1 MLNKLNKNL
10 YLMCAAMAMGIA
22 SSCTSDAPEI
32 PAEEL
37 YTREWVK
44 NFGVMDATQ
53 DWNNATRGS
62 VQVDVKGGPKRVRVT
77 TVIDDVTYLLAD
89 YPEVSGVQKLEFDIP
104 RGLTDIKVMTAS
116 RAIRTQVGGSATF
129 AEFAS
134 VAGAVTAEG
143 AGVVPV
149 TGDDNTVWD
158 ENGIKVTK
166 VDYLVSDAN
175 EPLHY
180 RDKLPEGEFN
190 VGKVP
195 TNFQFTSNGSFIV
208 YPIYW
213 NTSATNTIGIYTVDE
228 STGEFNYYPFYTI
241 KRGDEL
247 QYQTELTPAPKNA
260 EFKYSDFLYGD
271 NGKPKLPAEPSDLS
285 DVDKKNFMDYLENYE
300 WLAQIM
306 GSQEW
311 PVPPV
316 HNIEVVSWGNDPN
329 AEDYGTITVS
339 GFLGGDWKTPEA
351 WSDHKDNTASYHPD
365 MEYNAWR
372 SKGFKIDI
380 EEGIKFG
387 MYLKHSD
394 GHLFYSQAEYNE
406 EITKDGKTF
415 NIPHASTYIHHC
427 TNEAGEYKEFR
438 VLAFEDWNENYGS
451 EGPDLNDVVLY
462 ITSANV
468 EEIPDVEDHDAD
480 PIKWLIAAE
489 DLGSVDDF
497 DFNDVVFEVE
507 HAAGRLVA
515 TIRPLAAG
523 GTLETYLCRDGKR
536 VNNREWHSL
545 FGHSHT
551 TMVNTGRA
559 TGRASTFTID
569 VPADFSLTSSSAG
582 SGSIHEN
589 YKQNMGGFSIEVVRE
604 DGRVSTIEAPGV
616 GTAPQMILI
625 FQKDDKKWRWPVERV
640 NIKSAYPRFES
651 WMNPST
657 GFSLDTDGDNWFD
670 FPTSVAGSLFNR

>member
-104 RGLTDIKVMTAS
+104 RGLTDIKVMTAN

-129 AEFAS
+129 AE
-134 VAGAVTAEG
+134 TANNAAAAPADG
-143 AGVVPV
+143 
-149 TGDDNTVWD
+149 TDYIWN
-158 ENGIKVTK
+158 ENGIKISTGS
-166 VDYLVSDAN
+166 YLISDPK
-175 EPLHY
+175 EPTHY
-180 RDKLPEGEFN
+180 RDKLPEDEFN

-195 TNFQFTSNGSFIV
+195 TNFEFTSNGSFVV

-213 NTSATNTIGIYTVDE
+213 DTRNVNTVGVYTVDE
-228 STGEFNYYPFYTI
+228 TTGDISHYPFYTI
-241 KRGDEL
+241 KSGDYLQYCDYLGGKAPKTYRYRLDEYSYQWRAWLGITDWQFQISDLTEEDFVTIKDKYFETNCGDTWTKEHFGLTSNDEIGEIVIVSKPGDEGNDGT
-247 QYQTELTPAPKNA
+247 YIEFEAYTSERWVSPASNK
-260 EFKYSDFLYGD
+260 EESYD
-271 NGKPKLPAEPSDLS
+271 E
-285 DVDKKNFMDYLENYE
+285 
-300 WLAQIM
+300 
-306 GSQEW
+306 
-311 PVPPV
+311 
-316 HNIEVVSWGNDPN
+316 NIED
-329 AEDYGTITVS
+329 
-339 GFLGGDWKTPEA
+339 
-351 WSDHKDNTASYHPD
+351 SYI
-365 MEYNAWR
+365 AWR
-372 SKGFKIDI
+372 SMGFKIDI

-387 MYLKHSD
+387 MYIENGD
-394 GHLFYSQAEYNE
+394 GFFYSQAELNE
-406 EITKDGKTF
+406 EKTVEGNTF

-427 TNEAGEYKEFR
+427 TNMAGQYHEYR
-438 VLAFEDWNENYGS
+438 VLAFEDWKNDWITN
-451 EGPDLNDVVLY
+451 GPDLNDVVLY
-462 ITSANV
+462 ITSDNV

-523 GTLETYLCRDGKR
+523 GTLETYLCRNGQR

-569 VPADFSLTSSSAG
+569 VPADFTLTSSSAG

-625 FQKDDKKWRWPVERV
+625 FQKDDNKWRWPVERV

>member
-10 YLMCAAMAMGIA
+10 YLMCAVMAMGIA

-104 RGLTDIKVMTAS
+104 RGLTDIKVMTAN

-129 AEFAS
+129 AEAANNS
-134 VAGAVTAEG
+134 AAA
-143 AGVVPV
+143 P
-149 TGDDNTVWD
+149 DDGTDYIVN
-158 ENGIKVTK
+158 ENGIKVSQ
-166 VDYLVSDAN
+166 VGYLVSDAN
-175 EPLHY
+175 EPTHY

-195 TNFQFTSNGSFIV
+195 TNFEFTSNGSFIV

-213 NTSATNTIGIYTVDE
+213 NTGAVNTIGIYTVDE
-228 STGEFNYYPFYTI
+228 KTKEITHYPFYTI
-241 KRGDEL
+241 KSGDEL
-247 QYQTELTPAPKNA
+247 QYLVEGRKLANTYTQLGNYNG
-260 EFKYSDFLYGD
+260 KYSEWGLPGNFMTWTDEDWKTFEQKFLEYHASGATSISSW
-271 NGKPKLPAEPSDLS
+271 GFGAEPNLPI
-285 DVDKKNFMDYLENYE
+285 VR
-300 WLAQIM
+300 
-306 GSQEW
+306 
-311 PVPPV
+311 
-316 HNIEVVSWGNDPN
+316 IEVVGRP
-329 AEDYGTITVS
+329 EDADGHISIDAWVADEWYTPS
-339 GFLGGDWKTPEA
+339 GDDSYVEH
-351 WSDHKDNTASYHPD
+351 SD
-365 MEYNAWR
+365 AWR

-387 MYLKHSD
+387 MYLKNGD
-394 GHLFYSQAEYNE
+394 EFFYSQAEYNE
-406 EITKDGKTF
+406 KTQDAEG
-415 NIPHASTYIHHC
+415 NTIKHPHASTYIHHC
-427 TNEAGEYKEFR
+427 TNEAGEYHEYR
-438 VLAFEDWNENYGS
+438 VLAFEDWTNKYGGS
-451 EGPDLNDVVLY
+451 DMDLNDVLFY

>member
-62 VQVDVKGGPKRVRVT
+62 VQVDGKGGPKRVRVT

-104 RGLTDIKVMTAS
+104 RGLTDIKVMTAN

-129 AEFAS
+129 AEA
-134 VAGAVTAEG
+134 ANNAA
-143 AGVVPV
+143 AAP
-149 TGDDNTVWD
+149 DDGTDYMIN
-158 ENGIKVTK
+158 ENGIKVSQ
-166 VDYLVSDAN
+166 VGYLVSDGN
-175 EPLHY
+175 EPTHY
-180 RDKLPEGEFN
+180 RDKLPEAHFN

-195 TNFQFTSNGSFIV
+195 TNFEFTSNGSFIV

-213 NTSATNTIGIYTVDE
+213 QTGAVNTIGIYTVDE
-228 STGEFNYYPFYTI
+228 KTKEINHYPFYTI
-241 KRGDEL
+241 KSGDEL
-247 QYQTELTPAPKNA
+247 QYLVE
-260 EFKYSDFLYGD
+260 GR
-271 NGKPKLPAEPSDLS
+271 KLPNTFTQLGNFDQRYPEWGLPWDFMTWTEEDWKTFEQKFLEFHASGATSISSWGFGGEPGIPI
-285 DVDKKNFMDYLENYE
+285 
-300 WLAQIM
+300 AR
-306 GSQEW
+306 
-311 PVPPV
+311 
-316 HNIEVVSWGNDPN
+316 IEVVGR
-329 AEDYGTITVS
+329 
-339 GFLGGDWKTPEA
+339 PEA
-351 WSDHKDNTASYHPD
+351 SNGHISIDAWTAGEWRTASGDESYVED
-365 MEYNAWR
+365 SDAWR

-394 GHLFYSQAEYNE
+394 GHLFYSQAEFNE
-406 EITKDGKTF
+406 ETQDEEGNKIK
-415 NIPHASTYIHHC
+415 IPHASTYIHHC

-438 VLAFEDWNENYGS
+438 VLAFEDWAGEYNAS
-451 EGPDLNDVVLY
+451 EPDLNDVVLY

-523 GTLETYLCRDGKR
+523 GTLETYLCRNGQR
-536 VNNREWHSL
+536 VNNREWHSV

-569 VPADFSLTSSSAG
+569 VPADFTLTSSSAG

>member
-1 MLNKLNKNL
+1 
-10 YLMCAAMAMGIA
+10 MCAAMAMGIA

-129 AEFAS
+129 AEAANNS
-134 VAGAVTAEG
+134 AAA
-143 AGVVPV
+143 P
-149 TGDDNTVWD
+149 DDGTDYIVN
-158 ENGIKVTK
+158 ENGIKVSQ
-166 VDYLVSDAN
+166 VGYLVSDGN

-195 TNFQFTSNGSFIV
+195 TNFEFTSNGSFIV

-213 NTSATNTIGIYTVDE
+213 NTGATNTIGIYTVNE
-228 STGEFNYYPFYTI
+228 ETKEITHYPFYTI
-241 KRGDEL
+241 KSGDEL
-247 QYQTELTPAPKNA
+247 QYQTAIK
-260 EFKYSDFLYGD
+260 
-271 NGKPKLPAEPSDLS
+271 KLPNPYTSWSYNYGIFAQWGLPATTDEFTDEDKKVFIKKFIEHANEENSIRGAMGDWVHLLADVEVTDWHNEEGAIVIYGYIGGEWFNATNQESYGSPSD
-285 DVDKKNFMDYLENYE
+285 
-300 WLAQIM
+300 
-306 GSQEW
+306 
-311 PVPPV
+311 P
-316 HNIEVVSWGNDPN
+316 
-329 AEDYGTITVS
+329 
-339 GFLGGDWKTPEA
+339 
-351 WSDHKDNTASYHPD
+351 
-365 MEYNAWR
+365 YNAWR
-372 SKGFKIDI
+372 SKGFRIDI
-380 EEGIKFG
+380 EEGLKFG
-387 MYLKHSD
+387 MYLKNGSEF
-394 GHLFYSQAEYNE
+394 FYSQAEYNE
-406 EITKDGKTF
+406 KTQDAEG
-415 NIPHASTYIHHC
+415 NTIKHPHASTYIHHC
-427 TNEAGEYKEFR
+427 TNEAGEYHEYR
-438 VLAFEDWNENYGS
+438 VLAFEDWTNKWGGS
-451 EGPDLNDVVLY
+451 DMDLNDVLFY
-462 ITSANV
+462 ITSSNV

-569 VPADFSLTSSSAG
+569 VPADFSLTSSSVG

>member
-134 VAGAVTAEG
+134 VAGAVTAEE

-149 TGDDNTVWD
+149 TGDDNIVWD

-166 VDYLVSDAN
+166 VDYLITDGD
-175 EPLHY
+175 EPTHY
-180 RDKLPEGEFN
+180 RDKLPEAEFN

-195 TNFQFTSNGSFIV
+195 TNFEFTSNGSFIV

-213 NTSATNTIGIYTVDE
+213 NTSATNTIGIYTVNE
-228 STGEFNYYPFYTI
+228 ETKEITHYPFYTI
-241 KRGDEL
+241 KSGDEL
-247 QYQTELTPAPKNA
+247 QYQTAIK
-260 EFKYSDFLYGD
+260 
-271 NGKPKLPAEPSDLS
+271 KLPNPYTSWSYNYGIFAQWGLPATTDEFTDEDKKVFIEKFIEHANKEQSIRDAMGDWHLLADVEVTDWHNEEGAIVIYGYIGGEWFNATNQDSYDNWLS
-285 DVDKKNFMDYLENYE
+285 D
-300 WLAQIM
+300 
-306 GSQEW
+306 
-311 PVPPV
+311 P
-316 HNIEVVSWGNDPN
+316 
-329 AEDYGTITVS
+329 
-339 GFLGGDWKTPEA
+339 
-351 WSDHKDNTASYHPD
+351 
-365 MEYNAWR
+365 YNAWR
-372 SKGFKIDI
+372 SKGFRIDI

-394 GHLFYSQAEYNE
+394 GHLFYSQVELNE
-406 EITKDGKTF
+406 IGADGVNKT
-415 NIPHASTYIHHC
+415 PHASTYIHHC
-427 TNEAGEYKEFR
+427 NNSQGYHEFR
-438 VLAFEDWNENYGS
+438 ILAFEDWGGS
-451 EGPDLNDVVLY
+451 GSDLDLNDVVLY

-545 FGHSHT
+545 FGQSHT

-569 VPADFSLTSSSAG
+569 VPADFTLTSSSVG

>member
-104 RGLTDIKVMTAS
+104 RGLRDVRVLTDAISV
-116 RAIRTQVGGSATF
+116 RAQMGGL
-129 AEFAS
+129 
-134 VAGAVTAEG
+134 AVLDESE
-143 AGVVPV
+143 VL
-149 TGDDNTVWD
+149 GDIH
-158 ENGIKVTK
+158 ENGINITK
-166 VDYLVSDAN
+166 EKYLITDAH
-175 EPLHY
+175 EPTHY
-180 RDKLPEGEFN
+180 RDKLPESVN
-190 VGKVP
+190 NLGKVP
-195 TNFQFTSNGSFIV
+195 NNFQFTSNGSFIV

-213 NTSATNTIGIYTVDE
+213 NTSQKLTV
-228 STGEFNYYPFYTI
+228 GVYTI
-241 KRGDEL
+241 DADGTIHRYPVVQNKTDDLEYSDEAAGKATKNYSFPLTSDWSWMWTQWGLPYDPATFTEENWAEFSRKLMEVQAGTIKSECGISSGAIIEELVLVSKPGDEGNDGT
-247 QYQTELTPAPKNA
+247 YA
-260 EFKYSDFLYGD
+260 EF
-271 NGKPKLPAEPSDLS
+271 
-285 DVDKKNFMDYLENYE
+285 
-300 WLAQIM
+300 
-306 GSQEW
+306 
-311 PVPPV
+311 
-316 HNIEVVSWGNDPN
+316 EVYHSASWKVLGQWGN
-329 AEDYGTITVS
+329 Y
-339 GFLGGDWKTPEA
+339 
-351 WSDHKDNTASYHPD
+351 DNESYKENMAD
-365 MEYNAWR
+365 KYLAWR
-372 SKGFKIDI
+372 SMGYKIDI
-380 EEGIKFG
+380 DEGIKFG
-387 MYLKHSD
+387 MYCERSD
-394 GHLFYSQAEYNE
+394 GHILYSQAELNEKVWDNEKGE
-406 EITKDGKTF
+406 EIF
-415 NIPHASTYIHHC
+415 LPHASTYIHHC

-438 VLAFEDWNENYGS
+438 VLAFEDWPNQYDDS
-451 EGPDLNDVVLY
+451 EPDLNDFVLY
-462 ITSANV
+462 ISSDNV

-536 VNNREWHSL
+536 VNNGEWHSL
-545 FGHSHT
+545 FGHPHT

-559 TGRASTFTID
+559 TGRATTFTID
-569 VPADFSLTSSSAG
+569 VPADFTLTSSSAG